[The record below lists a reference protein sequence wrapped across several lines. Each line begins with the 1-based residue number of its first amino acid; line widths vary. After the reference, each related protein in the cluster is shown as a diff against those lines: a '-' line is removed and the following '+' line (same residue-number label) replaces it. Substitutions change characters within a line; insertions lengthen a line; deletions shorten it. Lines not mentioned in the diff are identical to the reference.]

1 MTETVV
7 RSSRLTGTQV
17 RLLSLGTYVA
27 AITAYTLLI
36 GIPKQSWVA
45 VIWLWLLTIAWDV
58 RKPVREHLAFLRDW
72 SIPVVLLLVYLY
84 SRGISDD
91 LGFVEVHITE
101 PITADRW
108 MFGGTLPTEWLQ
120 AHLCGDPCI
129 RATSP
134 NWYDVLLTT
143 VYYSHF
149 FVGLTIA
156 AVLWMR
162 NRPEWVRWMRR
173 YLSLNFL
180 ALVIYVVYP
189 MAPPWMASRDGY
201 ITEDISRITGRG
213 WWEFG
218 RGGGGHSGGGTHD
231 KFSAVGNQVAAM
243 PSLHAGIAI
252 LVAAYLISRLRS
264 PWRWLLVLYPCA
276 MSFMLVYYAEH
287 YVIDIVAGGV
297 CAALVLVGWTTW
309 ERWRARSAD
318 DLDVEPG
325 GPEPA
330 HEPDPERQEHLG
342 APSR

>member
-1 MTETVV
+1 M
-7 RSSRLTGTQV
+7 RV
-17 RLLSLGTYVA
+17 RLISLGVYVA

-72 SIPVVLLLVYLY
+72 SLPVVLLLVYLY

-91 LGFVEVHITE
+91 LGFADVHITE
-101 PITADRW
+101 PIDADRW
-108 MFGGTLPTEWLQ
+108 LFGGTLPTEWLQ
-120 AHLCGDPCI
+120 ARLCGDPCI

-134 NWYDVLLTT
+134 EWYDVLLTT

-162 NRPEWVRWMRR
+162 NRPEWIRWMRR
-173 YLSLNFL
+173 YLSLNFV

-218 RGGGGHSGGGTHD
+218 RGGGSKPSGGGGDAHD
-231 KFSAVGNQVAAM
+231 RFSAVGNQVAAM
-243 PSLHAGIAI
+243 PSLHAGISI
-252 LVAAYLISRLRS
+252 LVACYLIMRLRS
-264 PWRWLLVLYPCA
+264 EWRWLLVLYPFA

-287 YVIDIVAGGV
+287 YVVDVIAGGLCV
-297 CAALVLVGWTTW
+297 AFVLVVWWAW
-309 ERWRARSAD
+309 ERARGRPGETPAAD
-318 DLDVEPG
+318 
-325 GPEPA
+325 A
-330 HEPDPERQEHLG
+330 EPDDVREMVGE
-342 APSR
+342 PS